1 MGRMDHN
8 PSSRVSFGC
17 PDELLETLDEI
28 ADREDM
34 NRSEKLR
41 ELVQKEV
48 EAKGDLNE
56 PQPDLPDDERLAEAY
71 RILHERASAPHKT
84 ERRVSL
90 EAAKNKL
97 YDNSTPKSAVLDE
110 IIKPL
115 ESTGYA
121 SVSPGNQTVWVY
133 VRPMLYTDGEDIVEP
148 DEKGIA

>member
-1 MGRMDHN
+1 MDYD

-28 ADREDM
+28 AEREDM

-41 ELVQKEV
+41 ELVRDEV
-48 EAKGDLNE
+48 EAKGDLDE
-56 PQPDLPDDERLAEAY
+56 PQPVLPDNERLADAY
-71 RILHERASAPHKT
+71 RILHKRASAPHKT

-97 YDNSTPKSAVLDE
+97 YDNNTPKSAVLDE

-115 ESTGYA
+115 ESEGYA

-148 DEKGIA
+148 EEKARA